1 MKRKVLVVG
10 IIVLLITIGFSGCVE
25 EIKENPNNM
34 ILVEIV
40 DYELTKE
47 RALSWTEK
55 NEDWPIP
62 ETVQWSVP
70 WDLDISDI
78 TTNLS
83 KRQYVCKN
91 YVEPSTYHY
100 ETVDNTNVLVTILWG
115 EDYWNYTTNTGHN
128 VTISNFRLGDS
139 ISKWQV
145 KGTAKNLADYLLVSS
160 EITVYL
166 YDVNNNLLDSRYQSY
181 YSISAGSTW
190 EFNISKINFYDFSGF
205 EGDIIDRIS
214 FSTKEET

>member
-1 MKRKVLVVG
+1 MKKNILAVG
-10 IIVLLITIGFSGCVE
+10 IISLLFIIAFIGCLE
-25 EIKENPNNM
+25 ENKDNSNN
-34 ILVEIV
+34 IGLVEIV

-55 NEDWPIP
+55 IEGWPIP
-62 ETVQWSVP
+62 DTAEWSVP
-70 WDLDISDI
+70 WNLDISNI

-128 VTISNFRLGDS
+128 VTISTFRLGDS

-166 YDVNNNLLDSRYQSY
+166 YDVNNNLLDSRSQSY
-181 YSISAGSTW
+181 YNISSGSTW

-205 EGDIIDRIS
+205 KGDIIDHIS
-214 FSTKEET
+214 FSTKGKK